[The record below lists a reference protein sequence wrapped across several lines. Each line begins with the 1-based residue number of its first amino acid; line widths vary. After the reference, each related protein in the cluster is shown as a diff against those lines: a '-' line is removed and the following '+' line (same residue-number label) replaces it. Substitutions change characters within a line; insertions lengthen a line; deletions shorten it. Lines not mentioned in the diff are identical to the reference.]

1 MINGHLT
8 PVVDWFGLPY
18 IGPPHW
24 LVVLNSE
31 LVAPWAGNYRYFSK
45 EQRRCV
51 NSDNLKLE
59 TQPLRVYQYMP
70 ADFLVRNSLP
80 HGLNTPPPSFYI
92 GSLLGQKLYLV
103 EFVPGRWSRR
113 ACGLIRADI
122 PFPRLEVPYRS
133 SAASQEGGADYT
145 YPRQAGAASKTRR
158 SRIAEIKKPWKIFC
172 RQHYTEHYR
181 GPKACQPC

>member
-31 LVAPWAGNYRYFSK
+31 RVAPWAGNYRYFSK

-59 TQPLRVYQYMP
+59 TQPLRVYQYRYMP
-70 ADFLVRNSLP
+70 ADFLVRNSSP
-80 HGLNTPPPSFYI
+80 HGLSTPPPSFYI
-92 GSLLGQKLYLV
+92 GSLLGQKLHLV

-113 ACGLIRADI
+113 ACGLIRADM

-133 SAASQEGGADYT
+133 SAAWQVSRLRSYQLSFQKLSRRVEQTIHTHVKPA
-145 YPRQAGAASKTRR
+145 PPAKRAGL
-158 SRIAEIKKPWKIFC
+158 E
-172 RQHYTEHYR
+172 
-181 GPKACQPC
+181 